1 MQTCYNCGKSVP
13 DGTLI
18 CPDCGALVR
27 RYTTPAN
34 PTAQQPAQQPVR
46 PVQPIQPISQ
56 QPVRPVAPDK
66 VRLRGPVKVWLIIL
80 CVISGY
86 MAFSSLCA
94 ALLGSNP
101 QVMEQMLSESGMG
114 NASYLLSTMRE
125 MFPAAVPLFFL
136 LCALFAAKFGCHLWL
151 LLSARR
157 LAFYVSI
164 AVSLLSLLAMF
175 LPVGSWAFILYF
187 LDPLITWLG
196 LWSFWKRM
204 PK

>member
-27 RYTTPAN
+27 RYNTPAN
-34 PTAQQPAQQPVR
+34 PAAQQ
-46 PVQPIQPISQ
+46 PVQPIQPVAQ
-56 QPVRPVAPDK
+56 QPSQPGAQGR

-94 ALLGSNP
+94 VLLGSNLD
-101 QVMEQMLSESGMG
+101 VMEQMFAESGME
-114 NASYLLSTMRE
+114 NSSFLLSTMRE
-125 MFPAAVPLFFL
+125 MFPQVLPLFIL
-136 LCALFAAKFGCHLWL
+136 LCVLFAAKFGCHLWL

-187 LDPLITWLG
+187 LDPLFTWLG
-196 LWSFWKRM
+196 LWPFWQRM